1 MAQLAKGRDL
11 HEVEPCRE
19 AVSYTRRLSESRH
32 LKHIIQC
39 YTVCHM
45 KTISIRVLHEKTGE
59 WIRQAGEYG
68 EIIVTDR
75 GRAIA
80 KIQPQADL
88 RDIPY
93 FARRRISQAFRGLM
107 QRGKLRGG
115 ADSTQIVSEDRDRRI
130 S

>member
-1 MAQLAKGRDL
+1 
-11 HEVEPCRE
+11 
-19 AVSYTRRLSESRH
+19 
-32 LKHIIQC
+32 
-39 YTVCHM
+39 M
-45 KTISIRVLHEKTGE
+45 KTISIRALHEKTGE
-59 WIRQAGEYG
+59 WIRQAGTYG

-93 FARRRISQAFRGLM
+93 FARRRMSQAFRRLM

-115 ADSTQIVSEDRDRRI
+115 TDSTQVVSEDRDRRT